1 LRLEV
6 GIVGL
11 DNSIIMQDAFFFED
25 GGRVLVASCEG
36 FFGEC
41 EGEGA

>member
-6 GIVGL
+6 GIVVL

-25 GGRVLVASCEG
+25 VGRVLVASCEG
-36 FFGEC
+36 FLGEC
-41 EGEGA
+41 EEKGA